1 MIGPLIVPPNCF
13 WSSVGFGASWGSKK
27 FLASSPSFRPKWN
40 SEPWNS
46 LVPDLL
52 TRLIWLALKPYS
64 AE

>member
-1 MIGPLIVPPNCF
+1 MMGPVTTPPNCF
-13 WSSVGFGASWGSKK
+13 WSSLGFSWSAGSKK
-27 FLASSPSFRPKWN
+27 FLASSESFLMNPN
-40 SEPWNS
+40 SVPWNW

>member
-1 MIGPLIVPPNCF
+1 MIGPRTTPPNCF
-13 WSSVGFGASWGSKK
+13 WSSLGFAAFGGSKK
-27 FLASSPSFRPKWN
+27 FLASSPSFLMNPKRA
-40 SEPWNS
+40 PCHS

>member
-1 MIGPLIVPPNCF
+1 MNPN
-13 WSSVGFGASWGSKK
+13 SV
-27 FLASSPSFRPKWN
+27 
-40 SEPWNS
+40 PWNW